1 MNNIKYLNSNNN
13 FIGLLAGF
21 GGYTLFVLLDS
32 IIKKYLVT
40 NYSVFQ
46 INFFICFFSFI
57 PTCLFLHFY
66 SGWSVLIN
74 NTIHIQLLRGVFGVV
89 GGAFVVNSFIHHS
102 FSEIYPILFSA
113 PLILCVMSFFF
124 LKEKVGYNRWAAVL
138 IGFVGVLI
146 VSRPGTIHFTLS
158 LLGLFVSAFLMSVSV
173 ILIRKYGNNQSSIAF
188 TFYGFLS
195 ATIINALLCSKNYN
209 PLMQF
214 DIYIFIFC
222 GVIIG
227 MAGLF
232 ISVSART
239 LESSIFAPIQY
250 SQLIAG
256 LILGYLFFRD
266 LPDLFEIIGSII
278 IILSGIFIIYIDT
291 QSGIRPF
298 TSKVSRVRDMFNRGH

>member
-13 FIGLLAGF
+13 FFALFAGF

-32 IIKKYLVT
+32 IIKKYLVI

-46 INFFICFFSFI
+46 INFFICFFSFLPI
-57 PTCLFLHFY
+57 CFSLHFY
-66 SGWSVLIN
+66 SGWGVLIN
-74 NTIHIQLLRGVFGVV
+74 NKIHIQLLRGALGVI

-102 FSEIYPILFSA
+102 FNEIYPILFSA
-113 PLILCVMSFFF
+113 PLILCVMSFFL
-124 LKEKVGYNRWAAVL
+124 LKEKVGYYRWTAVL

-158 LLGLFVSAFLMSVSV
+158 LLGLFVSAFLMSTSV

-195 ATIINALLCSKNYN
+195 ATIINGLLCSQNYK

-214 DIYIFIFC
+214 DIYIFILC
-222 GVIIG
+222 GVLFGI
-227 MAGLF
+227 AGLF
-232 ISVSART
+232 ISISARI
-239 LESSIFAPIQY
+239 LESSVFAPIQY
-250 SQLIAG
+250 SQLLAG
-256 LILGYLFFRD
+256 LILGFLFFRD

-278 IILSGIFIIYIDT
+278 IILSGIFIIYKDT

-298 TSKVSRVRDMFNRGH
+298 TSKISRVRDMFNRGH

>member
-13 FIGLLAGF
+13 FFALFAGF

-32 IIKKYLVT
+32 IIKKYLVI

-57 PTCLFLHFY
+57 PICFSLHFY

-74 NTIHIQLLRGVFGVV
+74 NKIHIQLLRGSLGVI

-102 FSEIYPILFSA
+102 FNEIYPILFSA
-113 PLILCVMSFFF
+113 PLILCVMSFFL
-124 LKEKVGYNRWAAVL
+124 LKEKVGYYRWTAVL

-158 LLGLFVSAFLMSVSV
+158 LLGLFVSAFLMSTSV

-195 ATIINALLCSKNYN
+195 ATIINGLLCSQNYK

-214 DIYIFIFC
+214 DIYIFILC
-222 GVIIG
+222 GVLFGI
-227 MAGLF
+227 AGLF
-232 ISVSART
+232 ISISARI
-239 LESSIFAPIQY
+239 LESSVFAPIQY
-250 SQLIAG
+250 SQLLAG
-256 LILGYLFFRD
+256 LILGFLFFRD

-278 IILSGIFIIYIDT
+278 IILSGIFIIYKDT

-298 TSKVSRVRDMFNRGH
+298 TSKISRVRDMFNRGH

>member
-158 LLGLFVSAFLMSVSV
+158 LTRSNW
-173 ILIRKYGNNQSSIAF
+173 I
-188 TFYGFLS
+188 
-195 ATIINALLCSKNYN
+195 
-209 PLMQF
+209 
-214 DIYIFIFC
+214 
-222 GVIIG
+222 
-227 MAGLF
+227 
-232 ISVSART
+232 
-239 LESSIFAPIQY
+239 
-250 SQLIAG
+250 
-256 LILGYLFFRD
+256 
-266 LPDLFEIIGSII
+266 
-278 IILSGIFIIYIDT
+278 
-291 QSGIRPF
+291 
-298 TSKVSRVRDMFNRGH
+298 

>member
-1 MNNIKYLNSNNN
+1 MNNLKYLNSNNN

-57 PTCLFLHFY
+57 PTCFFLHFY

-89 GGAFVVNSFIHHS
+89 GGAFVVNSFINHS

-158 LLGLFVSAFLMSVSV
+158 LLGLFVSAFLMSASV

-188 TFYGFLS
+188 TF
-195 ATIINALLCSKNYN
+195 
-209 PLMQF
+209 
-214 DIYIFIFC
+214 
-222 GVIIG
+222 
-227 MAGLF
+227 
-232 ISVSART
+232 
-239 LESSIFAPIQY
+239 
-250 SQLIAG
+250 
-256 LILGYLFFRD
+256 
-266 LPDLFEIIGSII
+266 
-278 IILSGIFIIYIDT
+278 
-291 QSGIRPF
+291 
-298 TSKVSRVRDMFNRGH
+298 